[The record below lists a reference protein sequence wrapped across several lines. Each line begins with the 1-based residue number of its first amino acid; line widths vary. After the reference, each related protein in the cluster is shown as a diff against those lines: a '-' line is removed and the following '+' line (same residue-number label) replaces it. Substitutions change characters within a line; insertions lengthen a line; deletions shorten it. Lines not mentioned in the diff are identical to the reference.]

1 MSLKGSLQRLYVE
14 WSAKGD
20 SYEELVQRLRKNES
34 TTHARLLNATE
45 AAWNRERASHV
56 IGIERWGAQRL
67 RTLLGE
73 PLVMDEYDGYA
84 PSTDLSMAELA
95 AEFKSTRAATLALVN
110 ELERKGISLAKI
122 AKHNELGDLS
132 LGGWLAYIS
141 SHTARETLAVAQRR
155 QNKTSQ
161 TTET

>member
-1 MSLKGSLQRLYVE
+1 MSLKGSLQRIYVE

-20 SYEELVQRLRKNES
+20 SYEALLQRLRKNES
-34 TTHARLLNATE
+34 TTLPRLLNATE
-45 AAWNRERASHV
+45 AAWNREHASHV

-84 PSTDLSMAELA
+84 PSTDLNMAELA

-110 ELERKGISLAKI
+110 ELQSKGISLTKT

-141 SHTARETLAVAQRR
+141 SHTARETLFTARHR
-155 QNKTSQ
+155 QSKANH
-161 TTET
+161 TTES